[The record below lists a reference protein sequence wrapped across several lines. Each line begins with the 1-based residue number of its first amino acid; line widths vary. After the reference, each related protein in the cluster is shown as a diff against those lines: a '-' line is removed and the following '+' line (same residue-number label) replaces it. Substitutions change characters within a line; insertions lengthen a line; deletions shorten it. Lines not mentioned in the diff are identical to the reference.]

1 MTVSEWESVLGI
13 AAKIFGIVTGAL
25 TLITFL
31 RKTMKKPLFPHVTAE
46 LRPVFYDKTYPDC
59 AYLLLHVTP
68 GYVEIPVIEVRA
80 QGASL
85 YPLTEKPAVFPV
97 DPRNC
102 RMPRDLSGFYTRGVP
117 MRWDT
122 SRESWAAFLIKSP
135 DIDAEDFSRKIRL
148 VGRWPLTGLTA
159 VAKK

>member
-31 RKTMKKPLFPHVTAE
+31 RKTMKKPLFPRVTAE

-80 QGASL
+80 QDAAL
-85 YPLTEKPAVFPV
+85 YPLTEKPSAFPI
-97 DPRNC
+97 DPRSC
-102 RMPRDLSGFYTRGVP
+102 RMPRDTQGFYSRGVP
-117 MRWDT
+117 MHWDT
-122 SRESWAAFLIKSP
+122 SRESWAGFLIKSP
-135 DIDAEDFSRKIRL
+135 GIDAEDFRSRIRL
-148 VGRWPLTGLTA
+148 IGRWPLTGLTA

>member
-13 AAKIFGIVTGAL
+13 AAKILGIVTGAL
-25 TLITFL
+25 TLITFF
-31 RKTMKKPLFPHVTAE
+31 RKTMTKPLFPRVTAE
-46 LRPVFYDKTYPDC
+46 LRSVFYNVTHPDC
-59 AYLLLHVTP
+59 AYLVLHVTP
-68 GYVEIPVIEVRA
+68 GRCALQVIEVRA
-80 QGASL
+80 QNASL
-85 YPLTEKPAVFPV
+85 YPLTEKPVTFPV

-102 RMPRDLSGFYTRGVP
+102 RMPRDTRSFYSRGVP